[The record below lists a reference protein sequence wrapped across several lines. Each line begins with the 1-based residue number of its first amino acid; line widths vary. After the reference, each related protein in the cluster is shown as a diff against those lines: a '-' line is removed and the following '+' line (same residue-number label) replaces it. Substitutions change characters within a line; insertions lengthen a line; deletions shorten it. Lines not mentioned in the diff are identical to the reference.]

1 MANCDGSICLRPVLH
16 GEQSKGFSDD
26 EASTDDDD
34 VLAFKADTLALANF
48 NDARWRTGNKT
59 IGIFLDD
66 APCVDDVESVD
77 VFCRINAVEC

>member
-1 MANCDGSICLRPVLH
+1 
-16 GEQSKGFSDD
+16 
-26 EASTDDDD
+26 